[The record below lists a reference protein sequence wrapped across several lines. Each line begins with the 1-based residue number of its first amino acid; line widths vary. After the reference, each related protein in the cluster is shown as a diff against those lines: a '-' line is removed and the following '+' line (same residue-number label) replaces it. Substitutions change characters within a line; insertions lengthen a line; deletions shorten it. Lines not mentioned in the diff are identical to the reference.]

1 VNFRHGTL
9 IFPVNSGIPFACDV
23 RRQLHKAINKLG
35 NVCRTEYF
43 GAFTLLLSLDI
54 KVMNTCK
61 RIMLNILKQCRITFY
76 LSNRF
81 TIDHKYVISREV

>member
-1 VNFRHGTL
+1 M
-9 IFPVNSGIPFACDV
+9 FPVNSGIAFACDV

-43 GAFTLLLSLDI
+43 GAFTLLLSLDV

-61 RIMLNILKQCRITFY
+61 RIVLNILRQC
-76 LSNRF
+76 SNRF
-81 TIDHKYVISREV
+81 TIDHQYIISRKV